1 MTFDLSPL
9 WISLKISLTATLITF
24 ISGVIIAYRVYNY
37 QGKWRTFLEGFFLI
51 PLVLPPTMVGFI
63 LLIFFGKHGILGST
77 LSQWDITLVFSW
89 YGGVTTAVVMG
100 FPLMFRSSLGAFEQ
114 IDSNLLDSARV
125 EGAKEIAVFSYIV
138 LPLAMRGILSGIVL
152 TFARILGEFGA
163 TLMVAGNIPR
173 QTQTIPMAIYFAVQA
188 GEMQEAWFW
197 VTVILI
203 MSVGIIYLFNLLFGI
218 DISRKY

>member
-1 MTFDLSPL
+1 MNLDLSPL

-24 ISGVIIAYRVYNY
+24 IGGVIIAYGIYNY
-37 QGKWRTFLEGFFLI
+37 QGKWRWLLEGFFLI
-51 PLVLPPTMVGFI
+51 PLVLPPTIVGFI
-63 LLIFFGKHGILGST
+63 LLIFLGKHGIIGST
-77 LSQWDITLVFSW
+77 LSQWGITLVFSW
-89 YGGVTTAVVMG
+89 YGGVITAVVMG
-100 FPLMFRSSLGAFEQ
+100 FPIMFRSTLGAFEQ

-138 LPLAMRGILSGIVL
+138 IPLAMRGILSGIVL

-188 GEMQEAWFW
+188 GEIQEAWFW
-197 VTVILI
+197 AIAILI
-203 MSVGIIYLFNLLFGI
+203 LSLGMIYLLNLLFR
-218 DISRKY
+218 ISIIHDS